1 MLTKNSI
8 LTGRIP
14 LISFCCAAFSLPLI
28 AGQPAGTDLPLPIDG
43 GGLLAQN
50 DPAAAALPTTTA
62 PDVQAASADVAPSI
76 PPQVAPPIPGPA
88 KKSPNVTINLIN
100 RLVAKGILEKEE
112 ADEMIRQAEDDAATA
127 RAEIEVTQGAV
138 QQIATVITNQQLGAP
153 QDFGGGI
160 SLAPG
165 FAAPDGEDVHVT
177 YIPENVKAELRE
189 QIKQELLSQ
198 AKNEKWLGPNVLPDW
213 ADRFKLFADIR
224 TRYQGDFFN
233 DGNDNTG
240 AFPNFNAINT
250 GAPFDVA
257 GTQFSPQLNV
267 DQDRQRVR
275 LRLRLG
281 LNADMGDGF
290 TGGLRIATG
299 DSNSPTSTNQSLGS
313 SGGNFSKYAIWLD
326 RAFLKYEIGGLPDK
340 NLSLSLGRF
349 DNPFFSTD
357 LVWDED
363 LGFDGVALQAKYP
376 IGKNFT
382 PFIAGGAFPVY
393 NTDYNFASNQPA
405 KFASDD
411 KWLYGGQLG
420 TNWKITKDL
429 NAKVAGAYY
438 YFDGIEGRLS
448 DPYTPLSAS
457 DAGNTDATRPSF
469 AQKGNTYMALRNI
482 VPNAS
487 NNFGTTNQFQYF
499 GLATPFENFVLT
511 GRLDYNGFEPFQV
524 SLIGEY
530 VKNLAFDQEEINLK
544 AINNRGETTP
554 GGLTNYEGGDT
565 AWLVGIKVGKAAL
578 EKRGDWTFGIGY
590 RYVESDAVVDGFT
603 DSDFGGGGTNMK
615 GFTIG
620 GSIAISPRVNFG
632 MRWISAD
639 QIAGPPLKSD
649 TLMLE
654 INGKF

>member
-1 MLTKNSI
+1 MFTKNSI

-14 LISFCCAAFSLPLI
+14 LVSLCCAAFTLPLM
-28 AGQPAGTDLPLPIDG
+28 AGQPVGTDLPLPLG
-43 GGLLAQN
+43 ESLLAQN
-50 DPAAAALPTTTA
+50 DPTA
-62 PDVQAASADVAPSI
+62 PATGTPSTPDVQAASAEVVPSI

-100 RLVAKGILEKEE
+100 RLVAKGILEQAE
-112 ADEMIRQAEDDAATA
+112 ADEMISQAEDDAAAA

-138 QQIATVITNQQLGAP
+138 QQIATVITNQQLGTP

-165 FAAPDGEDVHVT
+165 FAAPDGEEVHVT

-198 AKNEKWLGPNVLPDW
+198 AKNEKWLAPNVLPDW
-213 ADRFKLFADIR
+213 AERFKLFADIR

-281 LNADMGDGF
+281 LTADMGDGF

-340 NLSLSLGRF
+340 NLSLSIGRF

-357 LVWDED
+357 VVWDED
-363 LGFDGVALQAKYP
+363 IGFDGVALQAKYP
-376 IGKNFT
+376 VGKNFV

-411 KWLYGGQLG
+411 KWLYGAQLG

-429 NAKVAGAYY
+429 TAKVAGAYY
-438 YFDGIEGRLS
+438 YFDGIEGQLS
-448 DPYTPLSAS
+448 DPYTPLSSS

-487 NNFGTTNQFQYF
+487 NNFGTTNQYQYF

-530 VKNLAFDQEEINLK
+530 AKNLAFDQEAINVK
-544 AINNRGETTP
+544 AINNRGSTTT

-565 AWLVGIKVGKAAL
+565 AWLVGIKVGKAVL

-603 DSDFGGGGTNMK
+603 DSDFGGGGTNVK

-620 GSIAISPRVNFG
+620 GSVAISPRVNFG
-632 MRWISAD
+632 VRWMSSD